1 MIEIQRD
8 ESPGKIDRI
17 AADRQASTTASTRRS
32 TSGISYR
39 AFGEDFGVEPD
50 LT

>member
-8 ESPGKIDRI
+8 ESPGKIDRLTPTVK
-17 AADRQASTTASTRRS
+17 ASTTASTRRS
-32 TSGISYR
+32 PSGISYR
-39 AFGEDFGVEPD
+39 AFSEHFGVEPD